1 VTPTPDKHAPVS
13 RVSSE
18 ARHYLLVLV
27 VFGIT
32 GSIAVFLSKLV
43 LSNLLGL
50 DGSLW
55 AGPWSFRVAYLLLI
69 PPSYSV
75 TLVAVGTLFGKRE
88 YFTRRVMRIWGRP
101 LRMIGLGPKPDR
113 SEQHLDQ

>member
-1 VTPTPDKHAPVS
+1 MST
-13 RVSSE
+13 E
-18 ARHYLLVLV
+18 ARHYVLVLI

-32 GSIAVFLSKLV
+32 GSIAVFLSRLV
-43 LSNLLGL
+43 LSNVLGL

-55 AGPWSFRVAYLLLI
+55 SGPWNFRVAYALLI

-88 YFTRRVMRIWGRP
+88 YFTQRVMRIWGRP

-113 SEQHLDQ
+113 SEQPRDR

>member
-1 VTPTPDKHAPVS
+1 MTPTPNNLDRISPQ
-13 RVSSE
+13 

-27 VFGIT
+27 VFALT
-32 GSIAVFLSKLV
+32 GSIAVFLSRLV

-55 AGPWSFRVAYLLLI
+55 SGPWSFRVGYLLLM

-75 TLVAVGTLFGKRE
+75 TLVAVGTLFGKRA
-88 YFTRRVMRIWGRP
+88 YFTKRVRRLWGRP

-113 SEQHLDQ
+113 SEQPHDR